1 VRAVRPLL
9 ALGTALLLAACGG
22 SSDEADPDLIFVST
36 RDGDYAIYGVS
47 ASGGGEHRLTD
58 THGNPSTPRGLFFQ
72 IEPAWSP
79 DGNTIAF
86 ASKRS
91 GNLDLYAMSAD
102 GSGTK
107 RLTSTKEDDAQ
118 PTFSP
123 DGDRIA
129 FTRGTP
135 SRLFV
140 MNADGSGARRVTDE
154 QAEEGE
160 PAWSPD
166 GRSIAYVRREP
177 GSSIR
182 EVWLVGP
189 DGSQRRRLTKLN
201 GVSQAPGWS
210 PDGRQISFSAN
221 TTSNR
226 FDIYTIG
233 LDGKDARLLTSRD
246 DSFEPSWSPDGK
258 TIAFSE
264 GGAIVLIDVEN
275 GEEETLTDPDNN
287 DSSPAW
293 APRTEGEDG

>member
-1 VRAVRPLL
+1 VRAARALL

-22 SSDEADPDLIFVST
+22 SNGAVADLAFVST
-36 RDGDYAIYGVS
+36 RDGDYAIYAVS
-47 ASGGGEHRLTD
+47 ATGGGEHRLTD
-58 THGNPSTPRGLFFQ
+58 AHGDASTPSGLFFQ

-79 DGNTIAF
+79 DGSTIVF

-91 GNLDLYAMSAD
+91 GNFDLYAMSAD
-102 GSGTK
+102 GSGTR
-107 RLTSTKEDDAQ
+107 RLTSTKEDDTQ
-118 PTFSP
+118 PTWSP

-129 FTRGTP
+129 FARGAP
-135 SRLFV
+135 SRIFV
-140 MNADGSGARRVTDE
+140 MNADGSSARRVTDE
-154 QAEEGE
+154 EAEESD

-201 GVSQAPGWS
+201 GVAQAPAWS
-210 PDGRQISFSAN
+210 PNGRQIAFSAN

-233 LDGKDARLLTSRD
+233 LDGKDARLMTSGD
-246 DSFEPSWSPDGK
+246 DSFEPAWSPDGK
-258 TIAFSE
+258 TIAFSA
-264 GGAIVLIDVEN
+264 GGAIVLLDVAN
-275 GEEETLTDPDNN
+275 GEEKTLTDSDNN

-293 APRTEGEDG
+293 APATKGENG

>member
-1 VRAVRPLL
+1 MRLAWPLIAV
-9 ALGTALLLAACGG
+9 GTALLLAACGG
-22 SSDEADPDLIFVST
+22 GADEAAPDLVFVST
-36 RDGDYAIYGVS
+36 RDGDYAIYGMS

-58 THGNPSTPRGLFFQ
+58 AHGDPSTPQGLLFQ

-79 DGNTIAF
+79 DGSTIAF
-86 ASKRS
+86 ASKRR
-91 GNLDLYAMSAD
+91 GNLDLYAMGAD
-102 GSGTK
+102 GNGTR

-182 EVWLVGP
+182 EVWLVSA

-201 GVSQAPGWS
+201 GVAQAPAWS
-210 PDGRQISFSAN
+210 PDGRQIAFSAN

-233 LDGKDARLLTSRD
+233 LDGKDARLRTSSD
-246 DSFEPSWSPDGK
+246 DSFEPAWSPDGK
-258 TIAFSE
+258 TIAFSA
-264 GGAIVLIDVEN
+264 GGALVLMDVGN
-275 GEEETLTDPDNN
+275 GDEKTLTDPDNN

-293 APRTEGEDG
+293 APSTEGEDA

>member
-1 VRAVRPLL
+1 VRAARALL
-9 ALGTALLLAACGG
+9 ALGTALLLGACGG
-22 SSDEADPDLIFVST
+22 GSDKADADLVFVST
-36 RDGDYAIYGVS
+36 RDGDYAIYGMS

-58 THGNPSTPRGLFFQ
+58 AQGDPSKPSGLFFQ

-79 DGNTIAF
+79 DGSTIAF

-91 GNLDLYAMSAD
+91 GNFDLYAMSAD
-102 GSGTK
+102 GSGTR
-107 RLTSTKEDDAQ
+107 RLTSTKEDDTQ
-118 PTFSP
+118 PTWSP

-129 FTRGTP
+129 FARGAP
-135 SRLFV
+135 SRIFV
-140 MNADGSGARRVTDE
+140 MNADGSNAHRVTDE

-166 GRSIAYVRREP
+166 GNSIAYVRREP

-201 GVSQAPGWS
+201 GVAQAPAWS
-210 PDGRQISFSAN
+210 PDGRQIAFSAN

-233 LDGKDARLLTSRD
+233 LEGKDARLMTSSD
-246 DSFEPSWSPDGK
+246 DSFEPAWSPDGK
-258 TIAFSE
+258 TIAFSA
-264 GGAIVLIDVEN
+264 GGAIVLVDVAN
-275 GEEETLTDPDNN
+275 GEETTLTDSDNN

-293 APRTEGEDG
+293 APQGPS

>member
-1 VRAVRPLL
+1 VRAARALL

-22 SSDEADPDLIFVST
+22 GSDKADSDLVFVST
-36 RDGDYAIYGVS
+36 RDGDYAIYGMS

-58 THGNPSTPRGLFFQ
+58 AQGDPSKPSGLFFQ

-79 DGNTIAF
+79 DGSTIAF

-91 GNLDLYAMSAD
+91 GNFDLYAMSAD
-102 GSGTK
+102 GSGTR
-107 RLTSTKEDDAQ
+107 RLTSTKEDDTQ
-118 PTFSP
+118 PAWSP

-129 FTRGTP
+129 FARGAP
-135 SRLFV
+135 SRIFV
-140 MNADGSGARRVTDE
+140 MNADGSNAHRVTDE

-166 GRSIAYVRREP
+166 GHSIAYVRREP

-201 GVSQAPGWS
+201 GVAQAPAWS
-210 PDGRQISFSAN
+210 PNGRQIAFSAN

-233 LDGKDARLLTSRD
+233 LEGKDARLMTSSD
-246 DSFEPSWSPDGK
+246 DSFEPAWSPDGK
-258 TIAFSE
+258 TIAFSA
-264 GGAIVLIDVEN
+264 GGAIVLLDVAN
-275 GEEETLTDPDNN
+275 GEETTLTDSDNN

-293 APRTEGEDG
+293 APQGPS